1 MKGLSYVQKT
11 AIPYLI
17 LLALS
22 LASISVTT
30 TVFFDQFVLSN
41 LQKELISETT
51 LAAESLEDNPF
62 LTDID
67 DEAKH
72 IAEITGNRVT
82 IILADGTVIGESD
95 RSALGMDN
103 HLLRP
108 EVQAAING
116 KPEPFIRTSFS
127 MHQRYIYVAAP
138 IYNKQTIIG
147 VVRLA

>member
-62 LTDID
+62 LTEID

-72 IAEITGNRVT
+72 IAEITSNRVT

-103 HLLRP
+103 
-108 EVQAAING
+108 
-116 KPEPFIRTSFS
+116 
-127 MHQRYIYVAAP
+127 
-138 IYNKQTIIG
+138 
-147 VVRLA
+147 